1 MATTQSSKRC
11 SRRGIRIRGNLCVFK
26 CREYVIAEELSI
38 RDTFTQWR
46 RQEILRRTANK
57 PRPELARAPGTCGS
71 ARRRVRGIAT
81 QGDGLEHWTEAP
93 VHWCSH
99 RFSHVLFVHS
109 LLGKA
114 CFQEARTKMGK
125 SSNTPVSR
133 EVHCTIRYPERR
145 CWRQHPEGVFHTA
158 VFPPKFEFMNWPMI
172 ASRMSLGVSINARP
186 AALHTRCP

>member
-11 SRRGIRIRGNLCVFK
+11 SRRGIRIRGNLFVFK

-46 RQEILRRTANK
+46 RQEIPRRTANK

-125 SSNTPVSR
+125 SSNTQSVEKYTARTGILNEDVGGNTPRGCFIPLSSR
-133 EVHCTIRYPERR
+133 P
-145 CWRQHPEGVFHTA
+145 
-158 VFPPKFEFMNWPMI
+158 N
-172 ASRMSLGVSINARP
+172 SSS
-186 AALHTRCP
+186 